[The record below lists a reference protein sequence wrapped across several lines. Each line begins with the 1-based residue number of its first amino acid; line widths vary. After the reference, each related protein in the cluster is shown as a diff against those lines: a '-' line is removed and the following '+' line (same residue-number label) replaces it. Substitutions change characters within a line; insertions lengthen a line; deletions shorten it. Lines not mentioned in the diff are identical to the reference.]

1 MAEGIVKWFDEKKGY
16 GFITVPEGG
25 ADIFVHYSGIQGEGF
40 KTLAEGDP
48 VSFNMVVSDKGP
60 KAENVVKAVNEATQ
74 QVADQTLVESV
85 APDAIAFQ
93 TPTPVPVP
101 VPEAMPPLPG
111 IQANAASPPPA

>member
-60 KAENVVKAVNEATQ
+60 KAENVVRAVNPATQ
-74 QVADQTLVESV
+74 QAVDQAIVES
-85 APDAIAFQ
+85 ASPDAIVLVQ
-93 TPTPVPVP
+93 TPVS

-111 IQANAASPPPA
+111 LPADAASPPPA

>member
-74 QVADQTLVESV
+74 QAAEQTLVESAV
-85 APDAIAFQ
+85 PDAIVLAQ
-93 TPTPVPVP
+93 TP

-111 IQANAASPPPA
+111 IQADAASPPPA